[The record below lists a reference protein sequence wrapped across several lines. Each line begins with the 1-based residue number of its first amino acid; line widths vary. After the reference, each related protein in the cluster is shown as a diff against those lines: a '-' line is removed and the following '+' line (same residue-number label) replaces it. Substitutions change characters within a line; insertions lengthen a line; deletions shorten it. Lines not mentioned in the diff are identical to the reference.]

1 MDVGV
6 AVVVDKTKGGVL
18 IKVEV
23 CDRKRRGKCAKR
35 YRIER
40 KTLAT
45 ALDGGELDVLP
56 TSRRRNSNNGRC
68 GTLKSS
74 IL

>member
-23 CDRKRRGKCAKR
+23 CNRKRRGKREKR
-35 YRIER
+35 HRIVR
-40 KTLAT
+40 KTPAT
-45 ALDGGELDVLP
+45 ALDGGELHVLP
-56 TSRRRNSNNGRC
+56 TSRCGNSNNGRC
-68 GTLKSS
+68 GTLESS